1 MKEKSMESSPLGRTA
16 ANRPKA
22 SLRTSTPWWLM
33 ARPIRKFTRSEDG
46 SLIIFSLFL
55 FVAMMVIVGLSVDLM
70 RFETTRTKLQNTVD
84 RAALAG
90 ASLSQTLDPSDV
102 VSDYFAKSGMSEF
115 LSDVTV
121 TEGLSYRRVDVET
134 DVNVPTHFFNIVGV
148 EALGAPADGI
158 AEEAIGNV
166 EISLVLDVSGSMNS
180 HSRLA
185 NLKVAAKDFVDAV
198 YDASQPDYVSFA
210 IIPYATQVN
219 AGETLLSHYNRAD
232 SHERS
237 HCINFASTDFDTP
250 AISTTQ
256 ELEQT
261 LHFDPWT
268 DENDY
273 FDLGEVPPYPV
284 CPGEAHRE
292 IMPWSTDRAAL
303 KDYIDDLTA
312 TGNTSTDIG
321 MKWGAALVDPS
332 TRSVLT
338 SMIASGDVGME
349 LLGRPYDY
357 NSGNSMKVI
366 VVMTDGAHTSQ
377 YYMGDHREGL
387 SFVWRWVDD
396 NTGDVH
402 YSIWWDG
409 DDSTPITNPTGQ
421 HTYCDQW
428 DHGTCLDWD
437 TGPNPEF
444 WFHAVSYDGITNT
457 YGWRKNPYDGN
468 QGGGNNGAT
477 QMTWPEVWAE
487 IPPEYFSDEVL
498 YEMESL
504 TFNERNTYEWAIDS
518 KGKSTK
524 DSRFDSIC
532 EAVKDEDVIV
542 FSIGLEVSSSNA
554 SRLASCATTPSH
566 YYDVD
571 NLDIGAAFQSIASQ
585 INQLRLVH

>member
-1 MKEKSMESSPLGRTA
+1 MTRTMESSPLSRNA
-16 ANRPKA
+16 ATRPQ
-22 SLRTSTPWWLM
+22 TSSRPGTPW
-33 ARPIRKFTRSEDG
+33 RPIARHLEVFKRSEEG
-46 SLIIFSLFL
+46 SLIVFSLFI
-55 FVAMMVIVGLSVDLM
+55 FVLMMIIVGLSVDLM

-90 ASLSQTLDPSDV
+90 ASLNQTLDPSDV

-115 LSDVTV
+115 LSDVQV

-134 DVNVPTHFFNIVGV
+134 DVNVPTHFFNMVGI
-148 EALGAPADGI
+148 EALGSPADGI

-180 HSRLA
+180 YSRLA
-185 NLKVAAKDFVDAV
+185 NLKVAAKDFVDSV

-219 AGETLLSHYNRAD
+219 AGETLLSHYNRTD

-237 HCINFASTDFDTP
+237 HCINFTSSDFDT
-250 AISTTQ
+250 AALSTTDP
-256 ELEQT
+256 LEQT

-273 FDLGEVPPYPV
+273 FDLGETPPYPV
-284 CPGEAHRE
+284 CPGESHRE

-303 KDYIDDLTA
+303 KTYIDGLTA

-321 MKWGAALVDPS
+321 MKWGATLVDPG
-332 TRSVLT
+332 TRPVMN
-338 SMIASGDVGME
+338 SMIASGDVGSE
-349 LLGRPYDY
+349 LLGRPYNY
-357 NSGNSMKVI
+357 NSGDSMKVI

-377 YYMGDHREGL
+377 YYMGDHRDGL

-396 NTGDVH
+396 NTGDIH

-409 DDSTPITNPTGQ
+409 ANSTPITKPTGQ

-428 DHGTCLDWD
+428 NHGTCEDWD
-437 TGPNPEF
+437 TGSNPEF

-457 YGWRKNPYDGN
+457 YGWRREPYDGN
-468 QGGGNNGAT
+468 AGLGNTLAT

-518 KGKSTK
+518 IGRSTK

-532 EAVKDEDVIV
+532 SAVKNNNVIV

-554 SRLASCATTPSH
+554 TRLANCATTPSH